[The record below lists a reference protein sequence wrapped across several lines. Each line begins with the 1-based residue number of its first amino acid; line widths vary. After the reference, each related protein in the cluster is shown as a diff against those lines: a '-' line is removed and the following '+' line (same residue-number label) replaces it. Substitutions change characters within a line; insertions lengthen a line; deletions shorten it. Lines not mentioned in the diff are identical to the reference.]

1 MMERESD
8 ERYQQVLAEKHG
20 IEGQLRG
27 NIEECERLKG
37 ENE

>member
-1 MMERESD
+1 MERER
-8 ERYQQVLAEKHG
+8 EEKYQQVLAEKHG

-27 NIEECERLKG
+27 NREECERLQG